1 MTWDDMVAV
10 VRQAPAVGVL
20 VAGLESPVPHVDAVL
35 AEGVEVM
42 NRYHGG
48 GAGGGG
54 EDRVVASGLPTLGL
68 SSYRRKVPSLK
79 RNYNSFCYNWRLLGL
94 F

>member
-48 GAGGGG
+48 GAG
-54 EDRVVASGLPTLGL
+54 
-68 SSYRRKVPSLK
+68 
-79 RNYNSFCYNWRLLGL
+79 WLLDSPRWA
-94 F
+94 

>member
-1 MTWDDMVAV
+1 MTRDDMVAV
-10 VRQAPAVGVL
+10 VAQAPAVGVL

-42 NRYHGG
+42 NRHHGG
-48 GAGGGG
+48 
-54 EDRVVASGLPTLGL
+54 DRVVASGLPTLGL